1 MSALPEI
8 VTIMAACSLGLQSP
22 DMQQRQRNSRKSRS
36 KLGSALKKVGRYF
49 QDQANDQ
56 SHSALYLAPSGHAP
70 QHRIDIRWS
79 GSRNTSDLDL
89 DDSLVQKIT
98 LLNHLPPYRL
108 SGSPPAY
115 SSTSIPRSVTTMAT
129 NSASGSGIFQNMI
142 RHQYASDNILQSYDV
157 LKPQRQVS
165 HSPKTSWIVYIH
177 GGYFRDPK
185 VDSTSLR
192 PAISCI
198 EALQATSTS
207 DLQSRISGY
216 ASLNY
221 RLAPHPAHPQDPN
234 TTPTY
239 TLNSAKWPD
248 QPDDIMAGLQHLQ
261 RTYPGSKDY
270 ILVGHSVGA
279 TFAFLAMLKAR
290 ESGIA
295 LPRAAVGVSGIYD
308 FPAIHETNPDYE
320 DMTSNGM
327 DKKYYEEASPALYT
341 AEEYKEKW
349 DQKKPVV
356 VVAHSKDDG
365 LVNWQQPEEMM
376 NVFSG
381 DAFTSELVELK
392 GQHNEIW
399 EKGNEL
405 VRAIQKAVELVA

>member
-1 MSALPEI
+1 
-8 VTIMAACSLGLQSP
+8 
-22 DMQQRQRNSRKSRS
+22 MQQRQKKSRRS
-36 KLGSALKKVGRYF
+36 PGKLGSALKKVGQYL

-56 SHSALYLAPSGHAP
+56 SHSALYLAPPGHAP
-70 QHRIDIRWS
+70 QHRIDIRRS
-79 GSRNTSDLDL
+79 KSRNTSDQDL
-89 DDSLVQKIT
+89 NDLLVPKTT

-108 SGSPPAY
+108 SGSLPAY
-115 SSTSIPRSVTTMAT
+115 SSTSIPRSSTIMAT
-129 NSASGSGIFQNMI
+129 NDASGPGVFQNMV

-165 HSPKTSWIVYIH
+165 HSPKASWIVYIH
-177 GGYFRDPK
+177 GGYFRDPQ
-185 VDSTSLR
+185 VDSTSLK

-198 EALQATSTS
+198 EEPQATSAS

-234 TTPTY
+234 TTPSY

-248 QPDDIMAGLQHLQ
+248 QPDDILAGLQHLQ

-270 ILVGHSVGA
+270 IVVGHSVGA
-279 TFAFLAMLKAR
+279 TFAFLAGLKAG
-290 ESGIA
+290 EAGIT
-295 LPRAAVGVSGIYD
+295 LPRAVVGVSGIYD
-308 FPAIHETNPDYE
+308 FPAIHKTNPDYE

-327 DKKYYEEASPALYT
+327 DRKYYEEASPALYT
-341 AEEYKEKW
+341 AEVYKEKW
-349 DQKKPVV
+349 DQEKRVV
-356 VVAHSKDDG
+356 VIAHSKDDG
-365 LVNWQQPEEMM
+365 LVGWDQPEEMM
-376 NVFSG
+376 AVYSG
-381 DAFTSELVELK
+381 DGFTSQLVELK

-399 EKGNEL
+399 GKGNEL